1 MSTVQTFDYI
11 VVGAGSSGAVVA
23 GRLSDRARV
32 LLIEEGPPDT
42 GTVNGVVLGPLI
54 REPANA
60 ILAAWDPTIIKLCMT
75 EPQAHLGGR
84 PVAINRGIVR
94 GGCSTVNGMIYVRGN
109 RRDFDG
115 WAQLGNHGWSFD
127 EVLPYFKKSEDFEGA
142 PLKYT
147 PEDLAYHGRGGPLHV
162 RPVPRPSPFAQAFV
176 AAAGERGFH
185 GGDPAWDYNGRQQ
198 ENGVAPYQVTVTAD
212 GYRASTAQGFLDAR
226 AGSATLTVLTGTT
239 VARVLLD
246 GRRAVGVECVPSA
259 PSATPQQFRAE
270 REVILCAGAFGSPKL
285 LMLSGIGPAD
295 LLRAK
300 GVEPRVDLPG
310 IGQNLQDHLMILL
323 YHVGATDPGQSGYT
337 AESGLFVN
345 TRDRSGAASPDLQI
359 DVLARMPTLPPAL
372 DEAFKL
378 PAKYFLFVPT
388 VLQPQSRGTVTI
400 KSFVPTDDVIIQPNY
415 LERDADIQTLLAGL
429 ELTRDIVAAKSL
441 APFVDTSVTPFGLQG
456 FPPTRLALPARD
468 ATSALRDFI
477 AATPTTAWHPVGTC
491 KMGLDALAVVDPA
504 LRVYGVDG
512 LRVVDAS
519 IMPRIPA
526 ANTNAASIMI
536 GEKGADLVSSAASR
550 P

>member
-1 MSTVQTFDYI
+1 MSTVRTFDYI

-23 GRLSDRARV
+23 SRLSARARV
-32 LLIEEGPPDT
+32 LLVEEGPPETD
-42 GTVNGVVLGPLI
+42 LGPI
-54 REPANA
+54 IADPANA
-60 ILAAWDPTIIKLCMT
+60 ILAAWDHRIVKLFLT
-75 EPQAHLGGR
+75 VPQAHLNGR
-84 PVAINRGIVR
+84 PVAINRGVVR

-127 EVLPYFKKSEDFEGA
+127 EVLPYFKKSEDFDGA
-142 PLKYT
+142 PLKYA

-162 RPVPRPSPFAQAFV
+162 RPVPVPSPLAQAFV
-176 AAAGERGFH
+176 AAAGERGFS

-212 GYRASTAQGFLDAR
+212 GARASTPEAFLDAR
-226 AGSATLTVLTGTT
+226 AGSASLTVVTGTPI
-239 VARVLLD
+239 ARVVIE
-246 GRRAVGVECVPSA
+246 GHRAVGVECVSSA
-259 PSATPQQFRAE
+259 PSTEPQQFRAE
-270 REVILCAGAFGSPKL
+270 REVILCAGAFGSPKI

-295 LLRAK
+295 ELRVK

-310 IGQNLQDHLMILL
+310 VGQNLQDHPMILL
-323 YHVGATDPGQSGYT
+323 YHVAARDPGQSGFT
-337 AESGLFVN
+337 AESGLFAN

-359 DVLARMPTLPPAL
+359 DVLARMPTLPPDL
-372 DEAFKL
+372 DAAFRL

-388 VLQPQSRGTVTI
+388 VVQPQSRGTVTL
-400 KSFVPTDDVIIQPNY
+400 KSAVRTDDVVIQPNY
-415 LERDADIQTLLAGL
+415 FERDADVQTMLAGL
-429 ELTRDIVAAKSL
+429 ELSRDIVAAKSL
-441 APFVDTSVTPFGLQG
+441 APFVDASVTPFGLQG
-456 FPPTRLALPARD
+456 FPPTRLSLPARGS
-468 ATSALRDFI
+468 TSSLRAFV

-536 GEKGADLVSSAASR
+536 GEKGADLISPEAPRS
-550 P
+550 